1 MAELFDKVRSTI
13 TEHINNIIKEGE
25 VDEKSTVGNSDIAN
39 SDKPVKIYNLDMI
52 IAVGYRVKSNSGTEF
67 RKWATERL
75 KEYIIQ
81 GFSINDEFLKN
92 NGGGKYW

>member
-1 MAELFDKVRSTI
+1 M
-13 TEHINNIIKEGE
+13 KEGE